1 MDNKRIRS
9 ITTKIPS
16 PITRTITTAVV
27 AGILVLGVAFL
38 PPAQYVSAQQPG
50 QEQGEPGQP
59 GQPGSG
65 GGEPGQPGQP
75 GQPGSGGGEPGEGAT
90 TEGAT
95 TEGATTEGATTEGAT
110 TTVCIYG
117 STGEITEAQIRILE
131 ILGIPF
137 ELGPCQAE

>member
-9 ITTKIPS
+9 ITTTKIPS

-38 PPAQYVSAQQPG
+38 PPAQYASAQQPG
-50 QEQGEPGQP
+50 QPGQGEPGQP

-65 GGEPGQPGQP
+65 GGEPGQP

-95 TEGATTEGATTEGAT
+95 TEGATT
-110 TTVCIYG
+110 TVCIYG
-117 STGEITEAQIRILE
+117 STVEITEAQIRILE

>member
-9 ITTKIPS
+9 ITTTKIPS

-38 PPAQYVSAQQPG
+38 PPAQYASAQQPG
-50 QEQGEPGQP
+50 QPGQGEPGQP

-65 GGEPGQPGQP
+65 GGEPGQP

-95 TEGATTEGATTEGAT
+95 TEGATTEGATT
-110 TTVCIYG
+110 TVCIYG
-117 STGEITEAQIRILE
+117 STVEITEAQIRILE